1 MKKKIIVFGL
11 GKMFKSFMQI
21 YDEHRVDIVA
31 VCDNNP
37 NSQSTF
43 AKVYNRILPEQI
55 SSYEYEYV
63 VITSSYFNEIK
74 SQLIGLGIN
83 ESRIME
89 YAGIYNR
96 ITVLDEPVMELLKA
110 DMVIAVSEQKSY
122 AASFRQIANEQKKT
136 LFLTAKCF
144 STAVKNRKIDTLEEV
159 EFRVFS
165 QWGEDGIIQWL
176 INNTV
181 LDKKIFVE
189 FGVEDYVESNTR
201 FLLMNNNWAG
211 LVIDGSEEN
220 VKKIRQWDDYWKYDL
235 RAVSRF
241 ITRDNINSIISENGI
256 EGDIGILSVD
266 IDGNDYWVLD
276 SIACVRP
283 RILVCEYNNI
293 FGADKKVTVP
303 YDEKFFRTDKHF
315 SNLYWGCSLGA
326 LCDWAERN
334 GFYYMGSNSAGNNAF
349 FVRKDCISPDM
360 LPEKRNVFV
369 ESRYR
374 ESRDGS
380 GKLTYLRG
388 EERLDAIKEMKLWNL
403 ENGRVECIKD
413 IYNM

>member
-201 FLLMNNNWAG
+201 FLLMNNNWTG

-220 VKKIRQWDDYWKYDL
+220 VQKIRQWDDYWKYDL

-266 IDGNDYWVLD
+266 IDGIDYWVLD
-276 SIACVRP
+276 SISCIRP
-283 RILVCEYNNI
+283 RILICEYNNI

>member
-21 YDEHRVDIVA
+21 YDEQRVDIVA
-31 VCDNNP
+31 VCDNNQ
-37 NSQSTF
+37 NSRSTF
-43 AKVYNRILPEQI
+43 AKVYNRISPEQI
-55 SSYEYEYV
+55 SSYEYDYV
-63 VITSSYFNEIK
+63 VITSSYYNEIK

-201 FLLMNNNWAG
+201 FLLMNNNWTG

-220 VKKIRQWDDYWKYDL
+220 VQKIRQWDDYWKYDL

-374 ESRDGS
+374 ESRDRS

>member
-96 ITVLDEPVMELLKA
+96 ITALDEPVMELLKA

-122 AASFRQIANEQKKT
+122 AASFRQIANEQKKA

-266 IDGNDYWVLD
+266 IDGIDYWVLD
-276 SIACVRP
+276 SISCIRP
-283 RILVCEYNNI
+283 RILICEYNNI

>member
-122 AASFRQIANEQKKT
+122 AASFRQIANEQKKA

>member
-122 AASFRQIANEQKKT
+122 AASFRQIANEQKKA

-266 IDGNDYWVLD
+266 IDGIDYWVLD
-276 SIACVRP
+276 SISCIRP
-283 RILVCEYNNI
+283 RILICEYNNI

-334 GFYYMGSNSAGNNAF
+334 GFYYMGS
-349 FVRKDCISPDM
+349 
-360 LPEKRNVFV
+360 LTE
-369 ESRYR
+369 
-374 ESRDGS
+374 
-380 GKLTYLRG
+380 GKKTR
-388 EERLDAIKEMKLWNL
+388 
-403 ENGRVECIKD
+403 
-413 IYNM
+413 